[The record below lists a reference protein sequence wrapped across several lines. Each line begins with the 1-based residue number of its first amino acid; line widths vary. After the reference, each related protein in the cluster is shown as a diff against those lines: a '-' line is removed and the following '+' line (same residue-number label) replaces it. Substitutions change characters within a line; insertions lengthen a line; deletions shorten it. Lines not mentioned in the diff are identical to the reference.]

1 MEVKRDEIVD
11 FNETE
16 PASYVVCS
24 KMVSLEDEVE
34 ELTLV
39 EIGLTLLVNVVWIE
53 VSSEIEVTPEVV
65 VVPFDV
71 DNVVKE

>member
-39 EIGLTLLVNVVWIE
+39 EIELILLVNVV
-53 VSSEIEVTPEVV
+53 
-65 VVPFDV
+65 
-71 DNVVKE
+71 